1 MRKYFLLLISII
13 LCLVTLY
20 LINQINPYYVLKDNI
35 EEYLYLLVIPIFLS
49 FIVALFVYIKEYY
62 WNRLFPSLIISYL
75 ITFVFLGIYF
85 IDSYLDK
92 QKMIQNKKLEAQND
106 IKKGIVKRRIGTGFL
121 IIDENYD
128 KRSNKIDSLERNKYG
143 FFTESTG
150 CMIFE
155 EDKYYNEAID
165 EYLQKRNGK
174 NWEKEYEKD
183 LDLIMK
189 EYPYKEYKK

>member
-1 MRKYFLLLISII
+1 
-13 LCLVTLY
+13 
-20 LINQINPYYVLKDNI
+20 LINQINPYYVLKENI
-35 EEYLYLLVIPIFLS
+35 KEYLYLLVIPIFLS

-92 QKMIQNKKLEAQND
+92 QKMIENQKLEAQND

-155 EDKYYNEAID
+155 EDSYYNEAID
-165 EYLQKRNGK
+165 EYLQKRNGE